1 MNNTTETLAQGVL
14 LGVALVVGAV
24 AGWVLFVRFP
34 RTLTDLLGVL
44 LLLATALV
52 VVRVAGNVVGTKF
65 ATYNVA
71 EVTVKGP
78 ITRDGDGG
86 SVPSSPTTPG
96 ADEIAEQIERA
107 DEDGNVEALLV
118 KLNTPGGAV
127 VPSDDIRL
135 AVERFDG
142 PTIAYTTDTC
152 ASGGYWIA
160 SACDELWARTGS
172 IVGSIGVRGSRF
184 TATELLDT
192 AGVEYEQFTAGDYK
206 EAGVPFAEMDE
217 GEREYLQGIVD
228 GYYDEFVDVVAAG
241 RGLDP
246 EFVRSTEAK
255 VYLGPEAAELGLVD
269 ELGTRRDVESR
280 LESELGEVTV
290 EEFEPVHGPLAAVR
304 GGASAMAYAFGRGV
318 TDSVDGD
325 AEFRLRR

>member
-1 MNNTTETLAQGVL
+1 MNDTTETLAQGAL

-24 AGWVLFVRFP
+24 AGWVLFVQFP
-34 RTLTDLLGVL
+34 RTLADLLGVL
-44 LLLATALV
+44 LLLATTGV
-52 VVRVAGNVVGTKF
+52 VLRVATNVAG
-65 ATYNVA
+65 ATFTAYNVA
-71 EVTVKGP
+71 EVTVEGP

-96 ADEIAEQIERA
+96 ADEIAEQIDRA
-107 DEDGNVEALLV
+107 DEDGDVEALLV
-118 KLNTPGGAV
+118 KLNTPGGAI

-142 PTIAYTTDTC
+142 PTIAYATDTC

-172 IVGSIGVRGSRF
+172 VVGSIGVRGSRF

-192 AGVEYEQFTAGDYK
+192 VGVEYEQFTAGDYK
-206 EAGVPFAEMDE
+206 EAGVPFTETTDE
-217 GEREYLQGIVD
+217 EREYLQGLID
-228 GYYDEFVDVVAAG
+228 SSYDEFVDVVAEG
-241 RGLDP
+241 RDLDP

-269 ELGTRRDVESR
+269 EIGTRRDVKHR

-290 EEFEPVHGPLAAVR
+290 EEFEPARGPLAAVR
-304 GGASAMAYAFGRGV
+304 GEASAMAYAFGRGV

-325 AEFRLRR
+325 AEFRFRR

>member
-1 MNNTTETLAQGVL
+1 MSLGRTLGRIA
-14 LGVALVVGAV
+14 ALAVSVAV
-24 AGWVLFVRFP
+24 AVVVSWYLFVEQVSG
-34 RTLTDLLGVL
+34 LADLLGILLVL
-44 LLLATALV
+44 ASGIVALQITSRLLDNKYPA
-52 VVRVAGNVVGTKF
+52 
-65 ATYNVA
+65 YNVA
-71 EVTVKGP
+71 EVAVKGP
-78 ITRDGDGG
+78 ITRDGG
-86 SVPSSPTTPG
+86 SGSLPSSPTTPG
-96 ADEIAEQIERA
+96 ADEIAEQIDRA
-107 DEDGNVEALLV
+107 DDDPGVEALLV

-135 AVERFDG
+135 AIERFDG

-172 IVGSIGVRGSRF
+172 VVGSIGVRGSRF

-206 EAGVPFAEMDE
+206 EAGVPFTELEPD
-217 GEREYLQGIVD
+217 EREYLQGIVD
-228 GYYDEFVDVVAAG
+228 GYYDEFVDVVAEG

-255 VYLGPEAAELGLVD
+255 VYLGSEAAELGLVD
-269 ELGTRRDVESR
+269 ELGTHHDVEAR
-280 LESELGEVTV
+280 LEADLGEVTV
-290 EEFEPVHGPLAAVR
+290 REFEPTRGPLAAVR
-304 GGASAMAYAFGRGV
+304 GGAASMAYAFGRGV

-325 AEFRLRR
+325 AEFRLRK